1 RACRRASQRHQ
12 SHGCAAAQ
20 RASRACGAGGGE
32 EGPQAHGRAAGNAAA
47 DRGQAGA
54 AARGRQET
62 GRATQGGLTRSASWR
77 SRLAPM
83 PFAVLIAGGRRLN
96 LATGLTIRRYMR
108 PRYAALAA
116 VVVCGFHCG
125 GAGPAAT
132 QSWPARPLTMVVP
145 FAPGGGT
152 DVLARMV
159 GRRLSEVLGQQVI
172 IENVGGAGGMVG
184 SARVAKAAPDGYQF
198 VLGSRADAINQTL
211 YKNPLYNFAADL
223 APVVLIADQPTL
235 FVARKDLPAGNL
247 QEFIAYAK
255 ANQATMQMAS
265 AGAGSTGHLDCML
278 LNAAIGIN
286 VTHVP
291 YRGGGPAMQD
301 LIAGR
306 IDYFCTLSATAKQQ
320 IEGKLVKA
328 IAILSRDRSS
338 MLPELASAQ
347 EQGLN
352 FEASTW
358 FGFFFP
364 RGTPEPIIQKL
375 HDATVAA
382 MDTASVQERLKEV
395 GAVTVAP

>member
-1 RACRRASQRHQ
+1 
-12 SHGCAAAQ
+12 
-20 RASRACGAGGGE
+20 
-32 EGPQAHGRAAGNAAA
+32 
-47 DRGQAGA
+47 
-54 AARGRQET
+54 
-62 GRATQGGLTRSASWR
+62 
-77 SRLAPM
+77 
-83 PFAVLIAGGRRLN
+83 
-96 LATGLTIRRYMR
+96 MR
-108 PRYAALAA
+108 PRHAVLAALI
-116 VVVCGFHCG
+116 VCALRHDA
-125 GAGPAAT
+125 AGPAVA
-132 QSWPARPLTMVVP
+132 QSWPSRPLTMVVP
-145 FAPGGGT
+145 FAAGGGT
-152 DVLARMV
+152 DVLGRIV

-184 SARVAKAAPDGYQF
+184 SARVVKAAPDGYQF
-198 VLGSRADAINQTL
+198 VLGSRADAI
-211 YKNPLYNFAADL
+211 YKNPLYNFATDL

-235 FVARKDLPAGNL
+235 LVARKDFPADNL
-247 QEFIAYAK
+247 REFIAYAK
-255 ANQATMQMAS
+255 ANQASMQMAS

-338 MLPELASAQ
+338 MLPGLASAQ

-358 FGFFFP
+358 FGFFLP

-382 MDTASVQERLKEV
+382 METPSVQERLKEV
-395 GAVTVAP
+395 GAVTVAPERRSPAYLQKFVASEIEKNAVPIRAAGIAID